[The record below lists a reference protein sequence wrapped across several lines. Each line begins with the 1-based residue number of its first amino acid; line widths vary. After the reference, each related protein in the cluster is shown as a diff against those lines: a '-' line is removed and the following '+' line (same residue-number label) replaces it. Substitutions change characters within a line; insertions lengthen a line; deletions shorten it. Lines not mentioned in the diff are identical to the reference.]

1 MNKKA
6 FLEAVTELG
15 NQKRLS
21 KEIIKKSIE
30 ESFQLSLNN
39 YTEELSFV

>member
-1 MNKKA
+1 MNKKV

-15 NQKRLS
+15 NEKRLS

-30 ESFQLSLNN
+30 DAFQLSLNKKFEVRN
-39 YTEELSFV
+39 